1 MKILPLFDRVL
12 ILPQEEQLSKSG
24 LALPSSATERPF
36 YGKVIAVG
44 KGDNVEG
51 KKTEMQ
57 VKVGDTVIYSKYGGL
72 ELAIDKQNYII
83 MRQNDI
89 LAKVGTNETNS

>member
-12 ILPQEEQLSKSG
+12 ILPQDEPQTKGG

-36 YGKVIAVG
+36 YGKVVAVG

-57 VKVGDTVIYSKYGGL
+57 VKIGDTVIYSKYGGL
-72 ELAIDKQNYII
+72 ELAIDKQNYVI

-89 LAKVGTNETNS
+89 LAKVGTNETTN

>member
-12 ILPQEEQLSKSG
+12 ILPQEEPSRKGG
-24 LALPSSATERPF
+24 LALPSSASERPF
-36 YGKVIAVG
+36 YGKVVAAG

-57 VKVGDTVIYSKYGGL
+57 VKVGDMVIYSKYGGL
-72 ELAIDKQNYII
+72 ELAIDKQNYVI

-89 LAKVGTNETNS
+89 LAKVDTNETNS